1 MGTRNVPPFRNDVVG
16 SFLRPQVIHEARRN
30 LEAGKITASELRQ
43 IEDEEIKK
51 LVAKEIENGLH
62 AVTDGEFRRTYWHL
76 DFLENLEGVE
86 KVKAEEWSVHFKG
99 HQPKAATVKITGKI
113 GFGDHPFVKD
123 FEYLK
128 SVAGDTMAKMTIPSP
143 SMLHLICCVRE

>member
-43 IEDEEIKK
+43 IEDKEIKK

-113 GFGDHPFVKD
+113 GFGDHPLRQRLRISEERRRRHHGQDDHPVP
-123 FEYLK
+123 EH
-128 SVAGDTMAKMTIPSP
+128 APP
-143 SMLHLICCVRE
+143 HLLRP

>member
-51 LVAKEIENGLH
+51 LVRKL
-62 AVTDGEFRRTYWHL
+62 
-76 DFLENLEGVE
+76 
-86 KVKAEEWSVHFKG
+86 
-99 HQPKAATVKITGKI
+99 
-113 GFGDHPFVKD
+113 
-123 FEYLK
+123 
-128 SVAGDTMAKMTIPSP
+128 
-143 SMLHLICCVRE
+143 

>member
-76 DFLENLEGVE
+76 DFLDCLLYT
-86 KVKAEEWSVHFKG
+86 SD
-99 HQPKAATVKITGKI
+99 AA
-113 GFGDHPFVKD
+113 D
-123 FEYLK
+123 EL
-128 SVAGDTMAKMTIPSP
+128 
-143 SMLHLICCVRE
+143 

>member
-62 AVTDGEFRRTYWHL
+62 AVTDGEF
-76 DFLENLEGVE
+76 
-86 KVKAEEWSVHFKG
+86 
-99 HQPKAATVKITGKI
+99 QI
-113 GFGDHPFVKD
+113 GRAHV
-123 FEYLK
+123 
-128 SVAGDTMAKMTIPSP
+128 
-143 SMLHLICCVRE
+143 

>member
-43 IEDEEIKK
+43 IEDEEIKE

-62 AVTDGEFRRTYWHL
+62 AENSAALTGIWT
-76 DFLENLEGVE
+76 FL
-86 KVKAEEWSVHFKG
+86 K
-99 HQPKAATVKITGKI
+99 T
-113 GFGDHPFVKD
+113 
-123 FEYLK
+123 LK
-128 SVAGDTMAKMTIPSP
+128 
-143 SMLHLICCVRE
+143 E

>member
-113 GFGDHPFVKD
+113 GFGDSEDFDYDVSSFNLEGQLHGGLDKVKI
-123 FEYLK
+123 EN
-128 SVAGDTMAKMTIPSP
+128 AAQETPWP
-143 SMLHLICCVRE
+143 R